1 MQGNVLA
8 WDILAAV
15 HLDGILGG
23 GCPSDVLEDD
33 IADLDSRPLRFAWL
47 GLVAVVLV
55 DDYWVLNIIHDHVLE
70 RDILGVS
77 TSSLV
82 CFDACSIGGAM

>member
-55 DDYWVLNIIHDHVLE
+55 DDYRVLDIVHDHVLE
-70 RDILGVS
+70 CDVPGVS
-77 TSSLV
+77 HFLPGMS
-82 CFDACSIGGAM
+82 